1 MNILIIEDEKMLADV
16 IRVSLENNNYQVEI
30 EGNGEEGYYK
40 ALSDTYD
47 LIILDVMLPD
57 MDGFTILKKLREDK
71 INTKIIMLTA
81 KSTLDDKLEGLENG
95 ANDYITKPFHIEE
108 LIARVNTQLKGS
120 SSKTNKDILSY
131 KDIELNLKTSYLSCI
146 NNNNKVLLVN
156 KELLLLEYLI
166 INKDLILSKDQIYNK
181 IWGLDNEIESNN
193 LEVYLSFIRKKLK
206 AIDSKVNIKSLRN
219 MGYKL
224 EYNYE

>member
-1 MNILIIEDEKMLADV
+1 
-16 IRVSLENNNYQVEI
+16 
-30 EGNGEEGYYK
+30 
-40 ALSDTYD
+40 
-47 LIILDVMLPD
+47 MLPD

-108 LIARVNTQLKGS
+108 LIARVNIQLKGS

-131 KDIELNLKTSYLSCI
+131 EDIELNLKTSYLSCI

-166 INKDLILSKDQIYNK
+166 VNKDLILSKDQIYNK
-181 IWGLDNEIESNN
+181 IWGLDSEIESNN

-224 EYNYE
+224 EYKDE

>member
-1 MNILIIEDEKMLADV
+1 MNILIIENEETLADV
-16 IRVSLENNNYQVEI
+16 IKASLENNNYQVEI
-30 EGNGEEGYYK
+30 ECNGEEGYYK
-40 ALSDTYD
+40 ALNDTYD

-108 LIARVNTQLKGS
+108 LIARVNIQLKGS
-120 SSKTNKDILSY
+120 SSKSNKDILSY

-166 INKDLILSKDQIYNK
+166 VNKDLILSKDQIYNK
-181 IWGLDNEIESNN
+181 IWGLDSEIESNN

-224 EYNYE
+224 EYKDE

>member
-108 LIARVNTQLKGS
+108 LIARVNIQLKGS

-131 KDIELNLKTSYLSCI
+131 EDIELNLKTSYLSCI

-166 INKDLILSKDQIYNK
+166 VNKDLILSKNQIYNK
-181 IWGLDNEIESNN
+181 IWGLDSEIESNN

-224 EYNYE
+224 EYKDE

>member
-1 MNILIIEDEKMLADV
+1 MNILIIEDEKTLADV
-16 IRVSLENNNYQVEI
+16 IKASLENNNYQVEI
-30 EGNGEEGYYK
+30 EGNGKYGYYK

-95 ANDYITKPFHIEE
+95 ANDYLTKPFHIEE
-108 LIARVNTQLKGS
+108 LVARVNIQLKGS

-224 EYNYE
+224 EYSNE

>member
-1 MNILIIEDEKMLADV
+1 
-16 IRVSLENNNYQVEI
+16 
-30 EGNGEEGYYK
+30 
-40 ALSDTYD
+40 
-47 LIILDVMLPD
+47 MLPD

-108 LIARVNTQLKGS
+108 LVARVNIQLKGS

-224 EYNYE
+224 EYSNE

>member
-1 MNILIIEDEKMLADV
+1 MNILIIEDEYNLADV
-16 IRVSLENNNYQVEI
+16 IKSTLENNNYQVEI
-30 EGNGEEGYYK
+30 EGNGKEGYYK
-40 ALSDTYD
+40 ALNDTYD

-95 ANDYITKPFHIEE
+95 ANDYITKAFHIEE
-108 LIARVNTQLKGS
+108 LIARVNIQLKGN

-156 KELLLLEYLI
+156 KE
-166 INKDLILSKDQIYNK
+166 
-181 IWGLDNEIESNN
+181 
-193 LEVYLSFIRKKLK
+193 FIRVS
-206 AIDSKVNIKSLRN
+206 II
-219 MGYKL
+219 
-224 EYNYE
+224 

>member
-108 LIARVNTQLKGS
+108 LIARVNIQLKGS

-131 KDIELNLKTSYLSCI
+131 EDIELNLKTSYLSCI

-156 KELLLLEYLI
+156 KELLLLDYLI
-166 INKDLILSKDQIYNK
+166 INKDLILPKDKIYNK

-224 EYNYE
+224 EYKDE

>member
-1 MNILIIEDEKMLADV
+1 MNILIIENEETLADV
-16 IRVSLENNNYQVEI
+16 IKASLENNNYQVEI
-30 EGNGEEGYYK
+30 ECNGEEGYYK
-40 ALSDTYD
+40 ALNDTYD

-108 LIARVNTQLKGS
+108 LIARVNIQLKGS
-120 SSKTNKDILSY
+120 SSKSNKDILSY

-166 INKDLILSKDQIYNK
+166 VNKDLILSKNQIYNK
-181 IWGLDNEIESNN
+181 IWGLDSEIESNN

-206 AIDSKVNIKSLRN
+206 AIDSEVNIKSLRN

-224 EYNYE
+224 EYKDE

>member
-1 MNILIIEDEKMLADV
+1 MNILIIEDEKALADV
-16 IRVSLENNNYQVEI
+16 IRASLENNNYQVEI

-40 ALSDTYD
+40 ALCDTYD

-108 LIARVNTQLKGS
+108 LVARVNIQLKGS

-224 EYNYE
+224 EYSNE